1 MTEITL
7 EGEPLWQLGL
17 CQGVG
22 VGGESVG
29 VSVALTQLEGWRP
42 RNKDLTRG
50 EEVNEGRR

>member
-7 EGEPLWQLGL
+7 EGEPLRQLGL